1 MNCYAGLAK
10 RIVKSCFPQVV
21 PVPQLEP
28 LDASKI
34 SKQEVKDNNTNK
46 VCFALS
52 DAEERVFKPKHKP
65 LTDEEAWEATLAW
78 AEAKAKEREAAR
90 KPYEEIRL
98 AITAE
103 IEAGKAAKRAMT
115 KAERQTAT
123 AKEAEKK
130 TRAFWHEVFVMKQAL
145 NKARRIEEEDK
156 DEDSCDTNEEEPCYV
171 IDVASPINHSVL
183 KIHCIR

>member
-1 MNCYAGLAK
+1 MKCYAGLAK

-21 PVPQLEP
+21 PVPLLEP

-34 SKQEVKDNNTNK
+34 IKQEVKDFNTNR

-78 AEAKAKEREAAR
+78 AETKAQEREAAR

-103 IEAGKAAKRAMT
+103 IEAGKAARRAMT

-145 NKARRIEEEDK
+145 NKARRIEEED
-156 DEDSCDTNEEEPCYV
+156 EDSWDEYEEEPCYV